1 MRGHQALYSGCGGAL
16 SADRAPE
23 DHNVPPDVTP
33 ANISAAFARIR
44 EHVRE
49 TPVVAIA
56 GADFGIPP
64 ARLVFKLELL
74 QHSGSFKVRGAFANL
89 LLRDIPPAGV
99 TAASGGNHG
108 VAVAFAARARGV
120 RAKIFV
126 PTISSPAKVERI
138 RGYGAELVVGGE
150 RYADAL
156 AASEE
161 WVAQSGSLPIPAF
174 DQTETM
180 LGTGTLGCEF
190 ERQAGALDT
199 VLVAVGG
206 GGLIAGV
213 AAWYQRRVRVI
224 GVEPEASPTLFR
236 ALAAGRPVDAET
248 GGIAAD
254 SLAPRRVGD
263 LVFPVAQAHVDRV
276 VLVSDMAI
284 VAAQRTLWDVIRVVA
299 EPGAAAPFAALISGA
314 YVPAPGERVGVVVC
328 GANTTAVEF
337 ADP

>member
-1 MRGHQALYSGCGGAL
+1 MS
-16 SADRAPE
+16 S
-23 DHNVPPDVTP
+23 DVTP
-33 ANISAAFARIR
+33 ATISAAFARIR
-44 EHVRE
+44 DHIRE

-56 GADFGIPP
+56 GTDFGIPQ

-108 VAVAFAARARGV
+108 VATAFAARARGV
-120 RAKIFV
+120 KAKIFV

-138 RGYGAELVVGGE
+138 RGYGAELVVGGD

-156 AASEE
+156 AASET
-161 WVAQSGSLPIPAF
+161 WVAQSGSLPIHAF

-180 LGTGTLGCEF
+180 LGTGTLGCEL

-213 AAWYQRRVRVI
+213 AAWYQRRVWVI
-224 GVEPEASPTLFR
+224 GVEPEASPTLSR

-254 SLAPRRVGD
+254 SLAPRRIGE
-263 LVFPVAQAHVDRV
+263 LVFPIAQAQVDRV
-276 VLVSDMAI
+276 VLVSDAAI
-284 VAAQRTLWDVIRVVA
+284 VAAQRALWDVIRVVA
-299 EPGAAAPFAALISGA
+299 EPGAAAPFAALLSGA
-314 YVPAPGERVGVVVC
+314 YVPAPGERIGVVVS

-337 ADP
+337 ADPVSLA

>member
-1 MRGHQALYSGCGGAL
+1 VS
-16 SADRAPE
+16 SDI
-23 DHNVPPDVTP
+23 TP
-33 ANISAAFARIR
+33 ATISAAFARIR
-44 EHVRE
+44 DHIRE

-56 GADFGIPP
+56 GTDFGIPQ

-108 VAVAFAARARGV
+108 VATAFAARARGV
-120 RAKIFV
+120 KAKIFV

-138 RGYGAELVVGGE
+138 RGYGAELVVGGD

-156 AASEE
+156 AASET
-161 WVAQSGSLPIPAF
+161 WVAQSGSLPIHAF

-180 LGTGTLGCEF
+180 LGTGTLGCEL

-224 GVEPEASPTLFR
+224 GVEPEASPTLSR

-254 SLAPRRVGD
+254 SLAPRRIGE
-263 LVFPVAQAHVDRV
+263 LVFPIAQAQVDRV
-276 VLVSDMAI
+276 VLVSDAAI
-284 VAAQRTLWDVIRVVA
+284 VAAQRALWDVIRVVA
-299 EPGAAAPFAALISGA
+299 EPGAAAPFAALLSGA
-314 YVPAPGERVGVVVC
+314 YVPAPGERIGVVVS

-337 ADP
+337 ADPVSLA

>member
-1 MRGHQALYSGCGGAL
+1 MS
-16 SADRAPE
+16 SDI
-23 DHNVPPDVTP
+23 TP
-33 ANISAAFARIR
+33 ATISAAFARIR
-44 EHVRE
+44 DHIRE

-56 GADFGIPP
+56 GTDFGIPQ

-108 VAVAFAARARGV
+108 VATAFAARARGV
-120 RAKIFV
+120 KAKIFV

-138 RGYGAELVVGGE
+138 RGYGAELVVGGD

-156 AASEE
+156 AASET
-161 WVAQSGSLPIPAF
+161 WVAQSGSLPIHAF

-180 LGTGTLGCEF
+180 LGTGTLGCEL

-224 GVEPEASPTLFR
+224 GVEPEASPTLSR

-254 SLAPRRVGD
+254 SLAPRRIGE
-263 LVFPVAQAHVDRV
+263 LVFPIAQAQVDRV
-276 VLVSDMAI
+276 VLVSDAAI
-284 VAAQRTLWDVIRVVA
+284 VAAQRALWDVIRVVA
-299 EPGAAAPFAALISGA
+299 EPGAAAPFAALLSGA
-314 YVPAPGERVGVVVC
+314 YVPAPGERIGVVVS

-337 ADP
+337 ADPVSLA

>member
-1 MRGHQALYSGCGGAL
+1 MS
-16 SADRAPE
+16 S
-23 DHNVPPDVTP
+23 DVTP
-33 ANISAAFARIR
+33 ATISAAFARIR
-44 EHVRE
+44 DHIRE

-56 GADFGIPP
+56 GTDFGIPQ

-108 VAVAFAARARGV
+108 VATAFAARARGV
-120 RAKIFV
+120 KAKIFV

-138 RGYGAELVVGGE
+138 RGYGAELVVGGD

-156 AASEE
+156 AASET
-161 WVAQSGSLPIPAF
+161 WVAQSGSLPIHAF

-180 LGTGTLGCEF
+180 LGTGTLGCEL

-224 GVEPEASPTLFR
+224 GVEPEASPTLSR

-254 SLAPRRVGD
+254 SLAPRRIGE
-263 LVFPVAQAHVDRV
+263 LVFPIAQAQVDRV
-276 VLVSDMAI
+276 VLVSDAAI
-284 VAAQRTLWDVIRVVA
+284 VAAQRALWDVIRVVA
-299 EPGAAAPFAALISGA
+299 EPGAAAPFAALLSGA
-314 YVPAPGERVGVVVC
+314 YVPAPGERIGVVVS
-328 GANTTAVEF
+328 GANTTAAEF
-337 ADP
+337 ADPVSLA